1 MKRYLVERE
10 LIQNNIQVLQK
21 KAGSAVIWAVLKGNG
36 YGLGL
41 LPMAETCRAAGLD
54 HFAVTEIAEAR
65 ALREGGFETEP
76 ILMLQPTADADEIT
90 ALLPLHVIFTISST
104 EDASVLAGLAAQA
117 GVTAEAHIKIDTGMG
132 RYGFLPEEMEK
143 ITPVYH
149 YMDTIH
155 VTGIYTHL
163 HSAFCDKKATKA
175 QIESFSRV
183 LAALREAG
191 IEPGMA
197 HILNSSGVLHFSG
210 AAMDAVRVGSAL
222 AWPRPRRAWAQAR
235 RVLRDAGGR
244 AEMAAQGAHDGI
256 WRGME
261 GEAADARR
269 NFARRLVQR
278 IWLRDGQR
286 FIPLPRLS
294 AAHRRKPAHDA
305 LRESLLCDD
314 QRQALQG
321 ARPYRDAAHSGRRQR
336 HPVLAGRHGA
346 RGDQSADAEG
356 DGRGMAVTMG
366 HPIAAI
372 ATGHGRSGI
381 GILRMSGEGC
391 IERAA
396 KVFTRADGRPLEAAE
411 DRKLVLG
418 TMTDAEGRPV
428 DHCMAFIS
436 RAPHSY
442 TGEDTVEFQCH
453 GSPAALTAGLEALF
467 AAGFRQ
473 AGPGE
478 FTRRAFLNGQMDLTQ
493 AEAVIDLIDAETA
506 DAAANAAGQLAG
518 AILRK
523 IDPIYDNLVDIL
535 AHFHAVLDYPDED
548 IDPFELAQFA
558 GQLDGDAKALN
569 RLLATCH
576 RGRIVKDGLSAVI
589 LGSPNAGK
597 SSLLNCL
604 AGFDRVIVTD
614 IPGTTRDAVEQT
626 VRLGRH
632 LLRLLDTAGIR
643 ETDDQIER
651 MGVERSLAAAQ
662 EADLALFVVDGSKP
676 FSAEDQEAMDAALGA
691 RACIALMNKTDLGQ
705 VIEASD
711 LPFDYVV
718 PISAKTGAGMEL
730 LEQAMDMLFADDA
743 PCDGSLLTN
752 ARQAEAIVS
761 GRAIRCV
768 LRSGRCRPA

>member
-1 MKRYLVERE
+1 
-10 LIQNNIQVLQK
+10 
-21 KAGSAVIWAVLKGNG
+21 
-36 YGLGL
+36 
-41 LPMAETCRAAGLD
+41 
-54 HFAVTEIAEAR
+54 
-65 ALREGGFETEP
+65 
-76 ILMLQPTADADEIT
+76 
-90 ALLPLHVIFTISST
+90 
-104 EDASVLAGLAAQA
+104 
-117 GVTAEAHIKIDTGMG
+117 
-132 RYGFLPEEMEK
+132 
-143 ITPVYH
+143 
-149 YMDTIH
+149 
-155 VTGIYTHL
+155 
-163 HSAFCDKKATKA
+163 
-175 QIESFSRV
+175 
-183 LAALREAG
+183 
-191 IEPGMA
+191 
-197 HILNSSGVLHFSG
+197 
-210 AAMDAVRVGSAL
+210 
-222 AWPRPRRAWAQAR
+222 
-235 RVLRDAGGR
+235 
-244 AEMAAQGAHDGI
+244 
-256 WRGME
+256 
-261 GEAADARR
+261 
-269 NFARRLVQR
+269 
-278 IWLRDGQR
+278 
-286 FIPLPRLS
+286 
-294 AAHRRKPAHDA
+294 
-305 LRESLLCDD
+305 
-314 QRQALQG
+314 
-321 ARPYRDAAHSGRRQR
+321 
-336 HPVLAGRHGA
+336 
-346 RGDQSADAEG
+346 
-356 DGRGMAVTMG
+356 MAVTMG

-428 DHCMAFIS
+428 DHCMAFVS
-436 RAPHSY
+436 HAPHSY

-558 GQLDGDAKALN
+558 GRLDGDAKALN

-718 PISAKTGAGMEL
+718 PISANTGAGMEL

-752 ARQAEAIVS
+752 ARQAEAIVRARDS
-761 GRAIRCV
+761 LRLAQRSMQAGLTPDAVLVDVEAAMLALGEVTGRTMREDITNRIFERFCV
-768 LRSGRCRPA
+768 GK